1 MTSGVHLIR
10 KIFSQKVPP
19 LLGLDVGTSSVR
31 LLVLEA
37 TPSGYRVDACAGTRL
52 PAGSVADGALGQVD
66 VVSQA
71 VADVVRR
78 SGTKRRDV
86 ALGIPGSLVISRQIS
101 MPADFTDADI
111 EQQITLESDQFIPY
125 PLEDVYFDFVLLGPN
140 ARNPETSD
148 VLLIVARNEVVDRR
162 LQVLSAA
169 GLSAAV
175 VDVEAYALESAFSL
189 ISPSL
194 PPSARS
200 GVTAMIDVG
209 AESTTLN
216 VLHRGATIFTR
227 EHSFGGEQLLQHLQD
242 RYEFGAAEALAA
254 LEEGSLPHDSGAAV
268 IAPFLDSLASQVGR
282 LLQVFFSATGET
294 TLDQVVLS
302 GGCAGLPGAAE
313 AVHQYLGIDTR
324 IGNPFLDIEFSSGI
338 DANRLRSNGHAWMV
352 AAGLAMRS
360 ISDVSR

>member
-1 MTSGVHLIR
+1 MIR

-19 LLGLDVGTSSVR
+19 LLGLDVGSSSVR
-31 LLVLEA
+31 LLALEA
-37 TPSGYRVDACAGTRL
+37 TSSGYRVEACAGARL
-52 PAGSVADGALGQVD
+52 PPASVADGAVGRAEA
-66 VVSQA
+66 VSRA

-78 SGTKRRDV
+78 SASKRRDV

-140 ARNPETSD
+140 ARNPQTSD

-162 LQVLSAA
+162 IEALSAT

-175 VDVEAYALESAFSL
+175 VDLEAYALESAFSL

-194 PPSARS
+194 PPNARD
-200 GVTAMIDVG
+200 GVTAMVDIG

-227 EHSFGGEQLLQHLQD
+227 EHSFGGEQLLQQLQD
-242 RYEFGAAEALAA
+242 RYALGAAEALAA

-268 IAPFLDSLASQVGR
+268 IVPFLDSLASQVGR

-302 GGCAGLPGAAE
+302 GGCAGLPGVCE
-313 AVHQYLGIDTR
+313 AVNQYLGIDTR
-324 IGNPFLDIEFSSGI
+324 VGNPFLDIEFSSGI
-338 DANRLRSNGHAWMV
+338 DASRLRSGGHAWMV

-360 ISDVSR
+360 MSDVSR